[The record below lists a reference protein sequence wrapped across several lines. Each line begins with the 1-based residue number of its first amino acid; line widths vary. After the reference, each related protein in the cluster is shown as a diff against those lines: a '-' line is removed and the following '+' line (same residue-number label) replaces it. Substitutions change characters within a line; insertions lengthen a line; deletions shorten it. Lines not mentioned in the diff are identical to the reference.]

1 MRLIPL
7 TLKESG
13 ERIYINPSQV
23 CAFYKSAIKEDDGA
37 TVVQFPS
44 IIGSPIVLES
54 VETIASMMRRSED
67 GSQN

>member
-1 MRLIPL
+1 MKLIPL

-13 ERIYINPSQV
+13 EMIYINPSLV

-37 TVVQFPS
+37 TLVQFPS

-54 VETIASMMRRSED
+54 VETIASMIERSEE
-67 GSQN
+67 